1 MGVDI
6 YGRKPKISM
15 ERLGKMEY
23 QSLTDDEKREYLNKV
38 EECEEKS
45 PGDYFRSNWWGWRPI
60 HMLCEVANYKYN
72 LKMDMSNWGY
82 NDGKGLRTQKQSD
95 RLADAL
101 ELMLNNDPIYKD
113 FMADNSNIIYMVTD
127 SWDVTDTGRFYN
139 DEEADLNEQYEF
151 GTILWAPVVTKKG
164 VMVEPTYRCSL
175 DHIKRWINFLRG
187 CGGFKIW

>member
-15 ERLGKMEY
+15 ERLGQMEY

-45 PGDYFRSNWWGWRPI
+45 PGNCFRSNWWAWRPI
-60 HMLCEVANYKYN
+60 LYLCGLANFEFS
-72 LKMDMSNWGY
+72 LKMDMSSWGF
-82 NDGKGLRTQKQSD
+82 NFGKGLRTQKQCD

-101 ELMLNNDPIYKD
+101 ELMLNDDFYKE
-113 FMADNSNIIYMVTD
+113 FMADDSNVIYIVTG
-127 SWDVTDTGRFYN
+127 SWIVTSTLASFE

-151 GTILWAPVVTKKG
+151 GTILWAPVLTKKG
-164 VMVEPTYRCSL
+164 VLVETTYSCSL
-175 DHIKRWINFLRG
+175 EHFKNWINFLRA
-187 CGGFKIW
+187 CGGFKIF